1 MLLLLHSGSSAEG
14 KTPPGSR
21 AANRNPGRAQLH
33 VDLGYVSGTLP
44 DFTLV
49 IHVSPPPAGKIARM
63 RAR

>member
-1 MLLLLHSGSSAEG
+1 
-14 KTPPGSR
+14 
-21 AANRNPGRAQLH
+21 LH

-49 IHVSPPPAGKIARM
+49 IHVSPPPAGEIARM

>member
-1 MLLLLHSGSSAEG
+1 MLPLVHPGLSAEG

-21 AANRNPGRAQLH
+21 AANRNPEHAQLH

-49 IHVSPPPAGKIARM
+49 IHVSPPPAGEIARM